1 MHVPDDL
8 TSAAGIAALAAGGVA
23 LLALLLSIT
32 LLVKLRRVRAAQT
45 VVLGTSGE
53 RDLVTHAEGIEIAF
67 VELRELVESTFAQVQ
82 SRLEGDEA
90 RIARGISRTA
100 VIRYDAY
107 NEMSGRQ
114 SSSMALLDEHGTGVV
129 LSSILHRD
137 QARLYVKGIRE
148 GTPELELSPEE
159 DEAVKTALG
168 RPAGSGGQPAQP
180 AAASAQPAA
189 R

>member
-1 MHVPDDL
+1 M
-8 TSAAGIAALAAGGVA
+8 VA
-23 LLALLLSIT
+23 LLLG
-32 LLVKLRRVRAAQT
+32 LVLFAKLRKLRGAQT

-67 VELRELVESTFAQVQ
+67 VELRELVESTFEQVQ
-82 SRLEGDEA
+82 RRLEGDEA

-114 SSSMALLDEHGTGVV
+114 SSSMALLDEQGTGVV

-137 QARLYVKGIRE
+137 QARLYVKGVRD
-148 GTPELELSPEE
+148 GSPEVELSPEE
-159 DEAVKTALG
+159 DEAVKAALDR
-168 RPAGSGGQPAQP
+168 RPGPVAREASP
-180 AAASAQPAA
+180 AASARAA
-189 R
+189 SG

>member
-1 MHVPDDL
+1 VPDEL

-23 LLALLLSIT
+23 IVALLLALILFA
-32 LLVKLRRVRAAQT
+32 KLRKLRGAQT

-67 VELRELVESTFAQVQ
+67 VELRELVETTFERVQ
-82 SRLEGDEA
+82 RRLEADEA
-90 RIARGISRTA
+90 RISRGISRTS

-114 SSSMALLDEHGTGVV
+114 SSSMALLDEKGTGVV

-137 QARLYVKGIRE
+137 QARLYVKGVRD
-148 GTPELELSPEE
+148 GSPEVELSPEE
-159 DEAVKTALG
+159 DEAVRAALDR
-168 RPAGSGGQPAQP
+168 RPSVVAREASPPATSAQ
-180 AAASAQPAA
+180 AASG
-189 R
+189 